1 MRLADFESRL
11 WLLTLVIYVSQGG
24 LLPFGSFL
32 TQFII
37 LFLLAV
43 GVLNIFRL
51 VVLGLHPGEFS
62 LLVLGVYVFTSSA
75 LSWTGGLLQFDI
87 SKNFLV
93 VCMTYFS
100 ASYYFRTGVISARQL
115 QWFWILGIILAI
127 PLYYNYQ
134 DILVNQLGRD
144 SVTNNIGYLFLA
156 LYPLILT
163 SERSYKKFIGILIVS
178 FFVFHSLKR
187 GAIFLFVVITMIYG
201 LNSHRATINHNLRL
215 YAKRI
220 ALLVLPLGV
229 YYVLSIKRLNLA
241 LFANLF
247 ARFDE
252 QAGARPANYI
262 ALINYISS
270 DIGAYRTLFGNG
282 SAATASIT
290 PEKALAHND
299 WLEIVVDFGLIGLM
313 LYALWFVANVRLL
326 QPFSISRNPTAVI
339 VTLSWAMLSV
349 YSMWFNS
356 HITAIYMLSIAC
368 LQSKQYG

>member
-32 TQFII
+32 TQFIF
-37 LFLLAV
+37 LFLLAA
-43 GVLNIFRL
+43 GVLNIIRL
-51 VVLGLHPGEFS
+51 VLLGLHPGEFS
-62 LLVLGVYVFTSSA
+62 LLVLGVFVFTFSA
-75 LSWTGGLLQFDI
+75 LSWNGGHLQFDI

-93 VCMTYFS
+93 VCTTYFS
-100 ASYYFRTGVISARQL
+100 ASYYSRTGALNAHQL

-134 DILVNQLGRD
+134 DILVDQLGRD

-163 SERSYKKFIGILIVS
+163 SKRSYKKFIGILLVA

-187 GAIFLFVVITMIYG
+187 GAIFLFVVISIVYG
-201 LNSHRATINHNLRL
+201 LKSHRAIVNKNLGL
-215 YAKRI
+215 HAKRI
-220 ALLVLPLGV
+220 ALFVLPLGV
-229 YYVLSIKRLNLA
+229 YYVLSIKASSLA
-241 LFANLF
+241 IFAKLM

-252 QAGARPANYI
+252 QAGARPANYM
-262 ALINYISS
+262 ALINHVSS
-270 DIGAYRTLFGNG
+270 DLGARRTLFGSG

-299 WLEIVVDFGLIGLM
+299 WLEIVVDFGLIGLA
-313 LYALWFVANVRLL
+313 LYALWFVVNVRLL
-326 QPFSISRNPTAVI
+326 RPFSSSRNPTAVI
-339 VTLSWAMLSV
+339 LTLSWAMLSV

-356 HITAIYMLSIAC
+356 HITAIYMLSIAS
-368 LQSKQYG
+368 LQSKQYR